1 MYQILIVDDDDYFL
15 QSLKNLLV
23 YKGFQVDTCANP
35 VLAMQYVQ
43 EKRYQLIL
51 LDVKMPGMDGIEL
64 LEKIRTQNQN
74 IPVVMVSGQSNIS
87 IAVEAIKK
95 GAFDFVEKPVD
106 PEKLQVALK
115 NALDRYQLWEERS
128 RLIEELKNKY
138 AIVGKSEAI
147 NAIIRKI
154 EQVAE
159 SDAKVLITG
168 ETGTG
173 KELVARALHLASN
186 RSSGPFVKL
195 NCAAIPTELLESEL
209 FGHKKGS
216 FTGAIKDQT
225 GKFQA
230 ADGGTLFLDE
240 IGDMDLV
247 LQAKLLHVLQDN
259 EFMML
264 GAHDSIKVD
273 VRIITATNQNINDL
287 IAEGKFR
294 RDLFHRI
301 NVVNIHIPPLR
312 ERVEDIEPL
321 AIHFLKEFA
330 ETYNKKVT
338 GFEPGVLN
346 ALKKYSWPG
355 NVRELRN
362 VVEKMVIFA
371 RDTLITQNDLKESLL
386 QLPVEII
393 SAVKKPTKGKL
404 KEEMQR
410 HERELIL
417 RALKAANGSNAKA
430 AKILG
435 IDRSSLFKKR
445 KKLGI

>member
-1 MYQILIVDDDDYFL
+1 MYQILIIDDDDYFL

-23 YKGFQVDTCANP
+23 YKGFKVDTCANP

-64 LEKIRTQNQN
+64 LEKIRTHNQN

-95 GAFDFVEKPVD
+95 GAFDFVEKPID
-106 PEKLQVALK
+106 PQKLQVALK
-115 NALDRYQLWEERS
+115 NALERYKLWEDRS
-128 RLIEELKNKY
+128 RLIEELKKKY

-147 NAIIRKI
+147 NAIIRRI
-154 EQVAE
+154 EQVADL
-159 SDAKVLITG
+159 DAKVLITG

-209 FGHKKGS
+209 FGHKKGA
-216 FTGAIKDQT
+216 FTGAIKDQI

-264 GAHDSIKVD
+264 GAHDSIKVN
-273 VRIITATNQNINDL
+273 VRIITATNQNINEL

-338 GFEPGVLN
+338 GFEPEVLN

-371 RDTLITQNDLKESLL
+371 RHALITKNDLKESLL
-386 QLPVEII
+386 QLPVEIV
-393 SAVKKPTKGKL
+393 SAVEKPAKGKL
-404 KEEMQR
+404 KEEMER

-417 RALKAANGSNAKA
+417 NALKAANGSNARA